1 VLPTLAKNGDDARP
15 RAAADLTGDALSVL
29 RKAIDSRLQAVTS
42 GDVTQA
48 VPAVTSVVTG
58 LVNTVT
64 ATLLGGGL
72 PAANLPGLPVSTPS
86 LPATPA
92 LRVERPGRR
101 PNSPRPPGRSGTRV
115 GRAAFHTRM
124 RNVFCERGF
133 PAGRGSLGTASEFTL
148 VT

>member
-1 VLPTLAKNGDDARP
+1 M
-15 RAAADLTGDALSVL
+15 L
-29 RKAIDSRLQAVTS
+29 RKAIDSRLQEVTP

-64 ATLLGGGL
+64 TNLLGGSL
-72 PAANLPGLPVSTPS
+72 PAANLPGLPVPTPS

-92 LRVERPGRR
+92 LPVERPGRR
-101 PNSPRPPGRSGTRV
+101 PNSPRPPGRSDMRV
-115 GRAAFHTRM
+115 DRTAFHTRM

-133 PAGRGSLGTASEFTL
+133 PAGRGSLGTASEITL